1 VVGMANLAIL
11 TKDGSLKGFDITE
24 VRKALASDNPVKAII
39 TLAHSM
45 HMRVVAE
52 GVETAAQL
60 AFLEQHG
67 CEEYQGYFFSPPVP
81 AATLERL
88 ALATT
93 KP

>member
-1 VVGMANLAIL
+1 MFSV
-11 TKDGSLKGFDITE
+11 SREITFCYGH
-24 VRKALASDNPVKAII
+24 RLLNYSGKCRHLHGHNGKAII